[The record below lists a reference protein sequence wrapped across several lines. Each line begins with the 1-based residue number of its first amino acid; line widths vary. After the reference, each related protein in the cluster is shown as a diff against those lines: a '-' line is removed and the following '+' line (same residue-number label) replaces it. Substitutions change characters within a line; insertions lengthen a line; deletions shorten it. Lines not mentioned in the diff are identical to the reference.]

1 MDFQVPAFN
10 LIFISPLL
18 IVIGWGMGLM
28 IVDMFLPQ
36 GRKHLIGWLS
46 LVGYVVALVQTLA
59 LWGWERGVFT
69 PAGGTPMIMVDNYSN
84 LLNVVFLLTGAISVL
99 FSINYLGKAG
109 IDRNEFYYLMMF
121 SVSGMMLMGMANDL
135 ILVFL
140 ALELLSIPLY
150 VLSGFARPRSD
161 SEESA
166 MKYFLLGAFA
176 SSFLVFGVALI
187 YGATG
192 STALPVVLEN
202 IGGSGAIGAAGV
214 ALLLVGLGFKVAAVP
229 FHMWTPDVY

>member
-69 PAGGTPMIMVDNYSN
+69 PAGGTP
-84 LLNVVFLLTGAISVL
+84 
-99 FSINYLGKAG
+99 
-109 IDRNEFYYLMMF
+109 
-121 SVSGMMLMGMANDL
+121 
-135 ILVFL
+135 
-140 ALELLSIPLY
+140 
-150 VLSGFARPRSD
+150 
-161 SEESA
+161 
-166 MKYFLLGAFA
+166 
-176 SSFLVFGVALI
+176 
-187 YGATG
+187 
-192 STALPVVLEN
+192 
-202 IGGSGAIGAAGV
+202 
-214 ALLLVGLGFKVAAVP
+214 
-229 FHMWTPDVY
+229 